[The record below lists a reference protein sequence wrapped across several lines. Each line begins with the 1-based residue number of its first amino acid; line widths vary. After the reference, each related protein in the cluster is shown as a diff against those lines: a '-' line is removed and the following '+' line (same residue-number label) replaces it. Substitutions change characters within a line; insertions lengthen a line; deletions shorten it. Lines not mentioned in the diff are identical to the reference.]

1 MLATIATSTADTV
14 SKLLALVEPTDRGI
28 AASDST
34 RAEASSLISALEES
48 WAGTDAFA
56 SPYLLRNTEVVYV
69 GQSSS
74 KGSNAAGG
82 KYRGRIGR
90 ALFRTDALFQHV
102 LDDVAVNVVQFRLLG
117 LVPGQAILRGAWRRD
132 EETLFTVRRCEEALF
147 TAGAWRRDLDQP
159 ELASLRRNSSR
170 PLSPNTIAVAFEAPR
185 VSLFGREG
193 RFVNLQLGRGPGR
206 AARGG
211 HANNEPPSSV
221 GLDVTYLDE
230 RVRICRGDGRS
241 LVPRLAGA
249 FVSAAA
255 AVALLRSTGGVDEP
269 RGMQW

>member
-1 MLATIATSTADTV
+1 MSSPSPSSTADTV

-117 LVPGQAILRGAWRRD
+117 LVPGSP
-132 EETLFTVRRCEEALF
+132 VVEAEDAF
-147 TAGAWRRDLDQP
+147 MWFQP
-159 ELASLRRNSSR
+159 ALEKNTHSAVPSWIPLHSLSSY
-170 PLSPNTIAVAFEAPR
+170 PV
-185 VSLFGREG
+185 
-193 RFVNLQLGRGPGR
+193 
-206 AARGG
+206 
-211 HANNEPPSSV
+211 
-221 GLDVTYLDE
+221 
-230 RVRICRGDGRS
+230 
-241 LVPRLAGA
+241 
-249 FVSAAA
+249 
-255 AVALLRSTGGVDEP
+255 
-269 RGMQW
+269 

>member
-1 MLATIATSTADTV
+1 MCVLATIVTCALAPRRPLPAVRTPAARMSSPSPSSTADTV

-117 LVPGQAILRGAWRRD
+117 LVPGSP
-132 EETLFTVRRCEEALF
+132 VVEAEDAFMWFRPALEKN
-147 TAGAWRRDLDQP
+147 THSAVPSWIPLH
-159 ELASLRRNSSR
+159 SLSSY
-170 PLSPNTIAVAFEAPR
+170 PV
-185 VSLFGREG
+185 
-193 RFVNLQLGRGPGR
+193 
-206 AARGG
+206 
-211 HANNEPPSSV
+211 
-221 GLDVTYLDE
+221 
-230 RVRICRGDGRS
+230 
-241 LVPRLAGA
+241 
-249 FVSAAA
+249 
-255 AVALLRSTGGVDEP
+255 
-269 RGMQW
+269 

>member
-1 MLATIATSTADTV
+1 MPAVRMSSPSPSSAADTV

-56 SPYLLRNTEVVYV
+56 SPFLLRNTEVVYV

-117 LVPGQAILRGAWRRD
+117 LVPG
-132 EETLFTVRRCEEALF
+132 
-147 TAGAWRRDLDQP
+147 
-159 ELASLRRNSSR
+159 S
-170 PLSPNTIAVAFEAPR
+170 
-185 VSLFGREG
+185 
-193 RFVNLQLGRGPGR
+193 PGR
-206 AARGG
+206 RSGRRVHVVPTSVREKTRTQLYPAGFRCIHCLLIRCT
-211 HANNEPPSSV
+211 HAV
-221 GLDVTYLDE
+221 L
-230 RVRICRGDGRS
+230 
-241 LVPRLAGA
+241 
-249 FVSAAA
+249 
-255 AVALLRSTGGVDEP
+255 
-269 RGMQW
+269 

>member
-1 MLATIATSTADTV
+1 MSSPSPSSTADTV

-48 WAGTDAFA
+48 WAGTDVFA

-117 LVPGQAILRGAWRRD
+117 LVPGSPVVDAEDACMCSQPALEKDTHSAVPSSIPLHSLSLLIRCILKYR
-132 EETLFTVRRCEEALF
+132 LPALM
-147 TAGAWRRDLDQP
+147 
-159 ELASLRRNSSR
+159 LAS
-170 PLSPNTIAVAFEAPR
+170 
-185 VSLFGREG
+185 
-193 RFVNLQLGRGPGR
+193 
-206 AARGG
+206 
-211 HANNEPPSSV
+211 
-221 GLDVTYLDE
+221 
-230 RVRICRGDGRS
+230 
-241 LVPRLAGA
+241 
-249 FVSAAA
+249 
-255 AVALLRSTGGVDEP
+255 STT
-269 RGMQW
+269 